1 VFLTCWSVKGG
12 SGTTVVAAAL
22 GLLLADSAPNG
33 ALLID
38 LAGDAPAAL
47 GLPEPS
53 GPGVADWLTATHAV
67 DSAALDRIAVEAG
80 RGLRLV
86 PRGGAGPP
94 YAPERVAALASIL
107 AERADS
113 AVVDVGVVDGTG
125 SAAPLIERATPSL
138 LVVRPCYL
146 ALRRAANHPLRPDG
160 VVLVTEP
167 GRALTRA
174 DVEAVLGV
182 PVLASVPVEPVIAR
196 AVDAGL
202 LAARLPRPL
211 RALRSA
217 A

>member
-1 VFLTCWSVKGG
+1 VLLTCWSVKGG

-22 GLLLADSAPNG
+22 GLLHSGSAPDG

-47 GLPEPS
+47 GLPEPA
-53 GPGVADWLTATHAV
+53 GPGVTDWLTAAHAV
-67 DSAALDRIAVEAG
+67 DAAAIDRIAVDAG

-86 PRGGAGPP
+86 ARGAGPP
-94 YAPERVAALASIL
+94 PYPAERVESLARLL
-107 AERADS
+107 AERPEPV
-113 AVVDVGVVDGTG
+113 VVDLGVVEGG
-125 SAAPLIERATPSL
+125 ARLSALVDHAEPSL
-138 LVVRPCYL
+138 LVLRPCYL
-146 ALRRAANHPLRPDG
+146 ALRRAANHPLRPSG
-160 VVLVTEP
+160 VVLVSES
-167 GRALTRA
+167 GRALSRA

-182 PVLASVPVEPVIAR
+182 PVRASVPVDPAIAR